1 MVKWEDI
8 FRSDAIILFVRNWRT
23 LRSTDRFVKEIA
35 TRKRILSLSSL
46 GDSGMIPYLQRTIA
60 ASVVEKSRSAG

>member
-35 TRKRILSLSSL
+35 TRKRISLSSL

-60 ASVVEKSRSAG
+60 ASVVEESRSAG